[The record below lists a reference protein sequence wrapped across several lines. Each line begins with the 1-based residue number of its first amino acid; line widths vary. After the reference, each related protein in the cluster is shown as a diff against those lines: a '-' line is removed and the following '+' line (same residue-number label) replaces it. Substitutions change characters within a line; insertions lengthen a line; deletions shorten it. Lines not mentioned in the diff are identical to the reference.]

1 MPGRCRDFVKIVVGR
16 VKAASRTLPP
26 PPPRAS
32 TGHMADVIYLG
43 LTGLLFGAL
52 TLVLRAV
59 ERL

>member
-26 PPPRAS
+26 PPPRAPNA
-32 TGHMADVIYLG
+32 HMADVIYLG